1 MTTVSEFPIKND
13 SFDTGVSGIREVFN
27 YIKRYKQKTFV
38 LKIEDSLILN
48 PLFPLL
54 MKDIIQLH
62 DIGINIVIIPGIRTT
77 IEEKLSKANISTRFV
92 NGVRI
97 TPAEALPLVK
107 LAAMEVTETI
117 ISHLAV
123 GGANGIMGNWITA
136 RAIGV
141 DQGVDYECTGCIE
154 KVRSDIVIQLLE
166 QNFIPVI
173 YNIGFNSTGKSYNV
187 NSSHI
192 TSQLCRDLDVI
203 KLFFIGNDEG
213 IPVANLELPKG
224 IETHPTGIFSSLDL
238 SQVDYL
244 LEHNMEVLNLNYR
257 EYLENAREATRIQNG
272 VNRVHI
278 ICGTRE
284 GSLLQEVFSS
294 MGQGT
299 MIYRNKYAHIRVA
312 TCEDVP
318 EILHLMDGYVKKG
331 NLVLRSE
338 AELNEQISDYYIYEV
353 DRAVYG
359 CGALYRQDD
368 DAGEIG
374 AIAVNSSYKSKGVG
388 QGIMEFLIDLGRKRE
403 LKRLFLLTTQTSDW
417 FYKFGFILGTPADL
431 PPGRKARYNNERNS
445 RVLLLDL

>member
-1 MTTVSEFPIKND
+1 VNDFPLKNN
-13 SFDTGVSGIREVFN
+13 SFETGVSGIREVFN
-27 YIKRYKQKTFV
+27 YLKRYRKKTFV
-38 LKIEDSLILN
+38 LKIEDSLLLN
-48 PLFPLL
+48 PLFPML
-54 MKDIIQLH
+54 MKDIIHLH

-77 IEEKLSKANISTRFV
+77 IEEKLSRANISTRFV
-92 NGVRI
+92 NGMRI
-97 TPAEALPLVK
+97 TPAEALPFVK
-107 LAAMEVTETI
+107 LAAMEVAETI
-117 ISHLAV
+117 ISHLAA
-123 GGANGIMGNWITA
+123 GGANGIMGNWIRA

-141 DQGVDYECTGCIE
+141 SQGVDYEFTGCIE
-154 KVRSDIVIQLLE
+154 KIRSDIVSQLLE

-192 TSQLCRDLDVI
+192 TCRLCQDLDVI
-203 KLFFIGNDEG
+203 KLFFIGRDEG
-213 IPVANLELPKG
+213 IPVANLQCPEG
-224 IETHPTGIFSSLDL
+224 IETHPSGIFSNLDL
-238 SQVDYL
+238 AQVDYL
-244 LEHNMEVLNLNYR
+244 LKHNRDVLELDYR
-257 EYLENAREATRIQNG
+257 EYLENALEATRAQNG

-294 MGQGT
+294 MGLGT

-338 AELNEQISDYYIYEV
+338 AELNEQITDYYIYEV
-353 DRAVYG
+353 DMSVYG

-368 DAGEIG
+368 ETGEIG
-374 AIAVNSSYKSKGVG
+374 AISVNPSYKSKGVG
-388 QGIMEFLIDLGRKRE
+388 RGIMEFLIDLGRKRG
-403 LKRLFLLTTQTSDW
+403 LKRLFVLTTQTSDW
-417 FYKFGFILGTPADL
+417 FYNFGFIQGTPADL
-431 PPGRKARYNNERNS
+431 PQGRKARYNNERNS